1 MPHSPP
7 DKSTTVK
14 AGVDLQKV
22 RAAIAPVF
30 VAHGV
35 ELVELTW
42 ATDLGGW
49 TLRLTI
55 ERKGSPGS
63 GAGGPGPG
71 AGQGLA
77 PGAGATFGVTL
88 EDCVRVSRDCS
99 AVLDADEDLI
109 PQHYNLEVS
118 SPGLDRKLFGPA
130 DYVRFRG
137 ELVKVKL
144 SKPAPDGQR
153 VLRGTLE
160 EAAEGRMAVL
170 VDGKLISAPFED
182 VEEARLVFEL
192 QTGQKKGKPK
202 GGKKGATPDTKTAA
216 RRAGGDA
223 RGAAAKHQDRRGPQV
238 DSSGSGSP
246 SGAPDTGHQP

>member
-1 MPHSPP
+1 MQPSLP
-7 DKSTTVK
+7 DKNTTVK

-22 RAAIAPVF
+22 RAAIAPVL

-35 ELVELTW
+35 DLVELTW
-42 ATDLGGW
+42 LTDQGGW

-55 ERKGSPGS
+55 ERAGS
-63 GAGGPGPG
+63 
-71 AGQGLA
+71 QGLA
-77 PGAGATFGVTL
+77 PGAVHGAGGATFGVTL
-88 EDCVRVSRDCS
+88 EDCVDVSRACS
-99 AVLDADEDLI
+99 AVLDLEDLI

-137 ELVKVKL
+137 QLVKVKL
-144 SKPAPDGQR
+144 AKPAPDGQR

-160 EAAEGRMAVL
+160 EAADGRIAVL
-170 VDGKLISAPFED
+170 ADGKLISAPFED

-202 GGKKGATPDTKTAA
+202 GGPKGKPLLTSKAASNTAA
-216 RRAGGDA
+216 RKAGGDAA
-223 RGAAAKHQDRRGPQV
+223 RGAAAQNQDRRGPR
-238 DSSGSGSP
+238 P
-246 SGAPDTGHQP
+246 

>member
-1 MPHSPP
+1 MPPSPP
-7 DKSTTVK
+7 DKSATVK

-42 ATDLGGW
+42 QTDQGGW

-55 ERKGSPGS
+55 ERAGSQGLE
-63 GAGGPGPG
+63 PG
-71 AGQGLA
+71 APA
-77 PGAGATFGVTL
+77 AGATFGVTL
-88 EDCVRVSRDCS
+88 EDCVDVSRDCS
-99 AVLDADEDLI
+99 AVLDVEDDLI
-109 PQHYNLEVS
+109 AQHYNLEVS

-137 ELVKVKL
+137 QLVKVKL

-160 EAAEGRMAVL
+160 EAADGRIAVL
-170 VDGKLISAPFED
+170 ADGKLISVPFED

-202 GGKKGATPDTKTAA
+202 GGQKGKSPGTNTAA
-216 RRAGGDA
+216 QKAGGDA
-223 RGAAAKHQDRRGPQV
+223 RGAHAKNQDRRGPQV
-238 DSSGSGSP
+238 EQRGKGSLSSGAGP
-246 SGAPDTGHQP
+246 KPQP

>member
-1 MPHSPP
+1 MQPSLP
-7 DKSTTVK
+7 DNNTTVK

-30 VAHGV
+30 AAHGV
-35 ELVELTW
+35 DLVELTW
-42 ATDLGGW
+42 LTDQGGW

-55 ERKGSPGS
+55 ERAGS
-63 GAGGPGPG
+63 
-71 AGQGLA
+71 QGLA
-77 PGAGATFGVTL
+77 PGADQGAGGATFGVTL
-88 EDCVRVSRDCS
+88 ADCVDVSRECS
-99 AVLDADEDLI
+99 AVLDVEDLI

-144 SKPAPDGQR
+144 AKPAPDGQR

-160 EAAEGRMAVL
+160 EAADGRIAVL
-170 VDGKLISAPFED
+170 ADGKLISAPFED

-202 GGKKGATPDTKTAA
+202 GGPKGKPLLTSKAAPNTAA
-216 RRAGGDA
+216 RKAGGDAA
-223 RGAAAKHQDRRGPQV
+223 RGAAAQNQDRRGPR
-238 DSSGSGSP
+238 D
-246 SGAPDTGHQP
+246 